1 MITNME
7 KTWFKPVPAALP
19 ITRQELIEM
28 GISEEQI
35 ESGEARGELKTSGP
49 WQIPVS
55 YKALCTSSKWD
66 AEKTADYRRGSVLSV
81 TFYGMRTMNKI
92 RQSGYEIEGYVSVNG
107 KKCSCFSSSQLFELE
122 NGKLIDVAVIH
133 ARMRNG

>member
-1 MITNME
+1 MG
-7 KTWFKPVPAALP
+7 KTWFKPVPVALP

-28 GISEEQI
+28 GITEDQI

-55 YKALCTSSKWD
+55 YKALCQSTIYTPKEKQRYS
-66 AEKTADYRRGSVLSV
+66 AEQEKTTV
-81 TFYGMRTMNKI
+81 YGLRTMNNI

-133 ARMRNG
+133 ARIKDA